1 MWMKGY
7 GKRKLSKVFFFL
19 MKLKMIQGIALSSRM
34 PKDRQVWASTAN
46 GYFSVKSAYN
56 LVVEM
61 SKGFAYGEA
70 SDGSNFR
77 KFWKYI
83 WKLNVPHKICHFTW
97 RACKNILPT
106 KDNLVIRM
114 VLSDG
119 CCDKCKSELE
129 SSGHSF

>member
-1 MWMKGY
+1 
-7 GKRKLSKVFFFL
+7 

-34 PKDRQVWASTAN
+34 RKDRQVWASTAN

-119 CCDKCKSELE
+119 CCDECKSKLE
-129 SSGHSF
+129 SSGHSFWTCQRA